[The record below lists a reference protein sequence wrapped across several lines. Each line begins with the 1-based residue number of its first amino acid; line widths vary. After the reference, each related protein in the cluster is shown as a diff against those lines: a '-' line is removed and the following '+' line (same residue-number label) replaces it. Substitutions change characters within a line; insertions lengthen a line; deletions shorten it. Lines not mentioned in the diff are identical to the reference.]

1 MLDKSLPLLLE
12 HCAVSKRE
20 RIWRNLTVDEKIAI
34 RGGITTLDLALT
46 GINTKISGRS
56 SFDVWPPG
64 ALAQFA
70 LRGNSAHVAP
80 PRTSVFKSLQLE

>member
-20 RIWRNLTVDEKIAI
+20 RIWRNLAVDKKNSVL
-34 RGGITTLDLALT
+34 GGITTLYLALT

-70 LRGNSAHVAP
+70 LRGNSPRGAP

>member
-20 RIWRNLTVDEKIAI
+20 RIWRKLTCVKNIAD

-46 GINTKISGRS
+46 GINTKISGRPL
-56 SFDVWPPG
+56 FDVWPLG

-70 LRGNSAHVAP
+70 LRGRSPHGAL
-80 PRTSVFKSLQLE
+80 SLIHI